1 MSATACVYSIGIS
14 DVIET
19 FTALPSVSVA
29 LLTAVTTVEAA
40 GLGAA
45 NAVIPMQDT
54 IAAIRPTVF
63 KILDF
68 IFFDLL
74 T

>member
-1 MSATACVYSIGIS
+1 MSATACVYSGGIS

-40 GLGAA
+40 GHAQYLVD
-45 NAVIPMQDT
+45 NKELK
-54 IAAIRPTVF
+54 
-63 KILDF
+63 KIILKMF
-68 IFFDLL
+68 YKIM
-74 T
+74 

>member
-1 MSATACVYSIGIS
+1 M
-14 DVIET
+14 IET

>member
-1 MSATACVYSIGIS
+1 MSATACVYFAGIS

-74 T
+74 P